1 MTQPSHCLELRDR
14 AIPSVDPV
22 MRRGVRGRSSGYL
35 LERIEAEYKAKIA
48 DLEFKVSLFA

>member
-1 MTQPSHCLELRDR
+1 
-14 AIPSVDPV
+14 